1 MQGHS
6 KFKAVRKIA
15 ALCAGLLFAA
25 GAAQAA
31 SYPDKPI
38 KLIVGFAPGGASD
51 TLARLVAQQ
60 ASTRLGQQ
68 IIVENQAGAG
78 GSLAAR
84 TLARAEANGYTV
96 MLGSP
101 GSMIINP
108 ILQPKL
114 AYDPRKFTPIS
125 PLARISYALM
135 VRQNL
140 EADSVAQL
148 VELSKS
154 TPHGLTVGSAGIG
167 SNTHLVAMS
176 FVVGTGAQLR
186 HIPYKGT
193 APAMADL
200 MAGNIDVLFDSVPVV
215 LPQVQS
221 GKIRILAVTGASR
234 ETLFPDVPTIADSGW
249 PSFTANNWFGIF
261 APPDT
266 PAPVVHKLN
275 EAFTA
280 TLQDESVRA
289 NLESSGNRPAPGT
302 PQDLAKL
309 VETERRDYENTI
321 KQTHIS
327 LQ

>member
-1 MQGHS
+1 MRKTGI
-6 KFKAVRKIA
+6 KIA
-15 ALCAGLLFAA
+15 AALVFGVLAAA
-25 GAAQAA
+25 GTARAAG
-31 SYPDKPI
+31 YPDKPI

-51 TLARLVAQQ
+51 TLARMVAQQ
-60 ASTRLGQQ
+60 VSGKLGQQ

-84 TLARAEANGYTV
+84 TLARADADGYTI

-114 AYDPRKFTPIS
+114 AYDPGKFTPVS

-135 VRQNL
+135 VRKTL
-140 EADSVAQL
+140 DADSVARL

-154 TPHGLTVGSAGIG
+154 RPDGLTVGSAGIA

-193 APAMADL
+193 APAMTDL
-200 MAGNIDVLFDSVPVV
+200 IAGNIDVLFDSIPVV
-215 LPQVQS
+215 LPQIQS
-221 GKIRILAVTGASR
+221 GKIKILAVTGSSR
-234 ETLFPDVPTIADSGW
+234 EPSFPDVPTIAESGW
-249 PSFTANNWFGIF
+249 PDFSANNWFGIF
-261 APPDT
+261 APPNT
-266 PAPVVHKLN
+266 PAPLVRKLN
-275 EAFTA
+275 AAFTA
-280 TLQDESVRA
+280 TLEDDAVRKQ
-289 NLESSGNRPAPGT
+289 LESSGHRPTPGS
-302 PQDLAKL
+302 PESLAKL
-309 VETERRDYENTI
+309 VETERQSYEDII
-321 KQTHIS
+321 KKTNIS

>member
-1 MQGHS
+1 MQGQS
-6 KFKAVRKIA
+6 TFKAVRKFA
-15 ALCAGLLFAA
+15 ALCVSVLLAA
-25 GAAQAA
+25 TTAQAA
-31 SYPDKPI
+31 GYPDKPI

-51 TLARLVAQQ
+51 ALARLVAQQ
-60 ASTRLGQQ
+60 ASGRLGQQ
-68 IIVENQAGAG
+68 IIVENLAGAG
-78 GSLAAR
+78 GSMAAR
-84 TLARAEANGYTV
+84 TLARADGDGYTV

-108 ILQPKL
+108 ILQPNL

-135 VRQNL
+135 VRQDL
-140 EADSVAQL
+140 AADSVAGL

-154 TPHGLTVGSAGIG
+154 APHGLTVGSAGIG

-200 MAGNIDVLFDSVPVV
+200 MAGNIDALFDSIPVV
-215 LPQVQS
+215 LPQAQN
-221 GKIRILAVTGASR
+221 GKIKILAVTGAER
-234 ETLFPDVPTIADSGW
+234 EAALPAAPTIADSGW
-249 PSFTANNWFGIF
+249 PGFTANNWFGIF

-266 PAPVVHKLN
+266 PAPVVQKLN
-275 EAFTA
+275 AAFTA
-280 TLQDESVRA
+280 TLEDSAVRQQ
-289 NLESSGNRPAPGT
+289 LEASGNRPAPGT
-302 PQDLAKL
+302 PEDLARL
-309 VETERRDYENTI
+309 VETERRSYEDLI
-321 KQTHIS
+321 KKTNIS

>member
-1 MQGHS
+1 MRTTGIG
-6 KFKAVRKIA
+6 IA
-15 ALCAGLLFAA
+15 AAFALGVLAATGAARAA
-25 GAAQAA
+25 G
-31 SYPDKPI
+31 YPDRPI

-51 TLARLVAQQ
+51 TLARQVAQH
-60 ASTRLGQQ
+60 ASGKLGQQ

-84 TLARAEANGYTV
+84 TLSRAGPDGYTI

-108 ILQPKL
+108 ILQPNL
-114 AYDPRKFTPIS
+114 AYDPGKFSPIS

-135 VRQNL
+135 VRENL
-140 EADSVAQL
+140 GADSVARL

-193 APAMADL
+193 APAMTDL
-200 MAGNIDVLFDSVPVV
+200 LAGNIDVLFDSIPVV
-215 LPQVQS
+215 LPQIQG
-221 GKIRILAVTGASR
+221 GKIKILAVTGTGR
-234 ETLFPDVPTIADSGW
+234 ETSFPAVPTVAESGW
-249 PSFTANNWFGIF
+249 PAFSANNWFGIF
-261 APPDT
+261 APPNT
-266 PAPVVHKLN
+266 PAAIVQTLN
-275 EAFTA
+275 AAFTA
-280 TLQDESVRA
+280 TLEDNSVREL
-289 NLESSGNRPAPGT
+289 LESSGNRPTPGT
-302 PQDLAKL
+302 PEDLAKL
-309 VETERRDYENTI
+309 VQTEKQSYEKII
-321 KQTHIS
+321 KQANIS

>member
-1 MQGHS
+1 MKLLQ
-6 KFKAVRKIA
+6 KIA
-15 ALCAGLLFAA
+15 AALTCAAWTAA

-31 SYPDKPI
+31 GYPDKPL

-51 TLARLVAQQ
+51 ALARQVAQQ
-60 ASTRLGQQ
+60 ASERLGQQ
-68 IIVENQAGAG
+68 IVVENQAGAG

-84 TLARAEANGYTV
+84 TLARSQPDGYTI

-108 ILQPKL
+108 ILQPGL
-114 AYDPRKFTPIS
+114 AYDPDTFTPVS

-135 VRQNL
+135 VRENL
-140 EADSVAQL
+140 GVDSVAEL
-148 VELSKS
+148 VALSKAR
-154 TPHGLTVGSAGIG
+154 PDGLTVGSAGIG

-193 APAMADL
+193 APAMTDL

-215 LPQVQS
+215 LPQVRS
-221 GKIRILAVTGASR
+221 GKIKILAVTGASR
-234 ETLFPDVPTIADSGW
+234 EALFPDTPTVAESGW
-249 PSFTANNWFGIF
+249 PAFSANNWFGIF

-266 PAPVVHKLN
+266 PAPVV
-275 EAFTA
+275 A
-280 TLQDESVRA
+280 TLNAALRA
-289 NLESSGNRPAPGT
+289 TLEDGAMRERLEAVGNRPALGAPE
-302 PQDLAKL
+302 DLAKL
-309 VETERRDYENTI
+309 VDMEKRAYADII
-321 KQTHIS
+321 KRTNIS

>member
-1 MQGHS
+1 M
-6 KFKAVRKIA
+6 RKTGIRIA
-15 ALCAGLLFAA
+15 AALVFGVLAAA
-25 GAAQAA
+25 GTARAAG
-31 SYPDKPI
+31 YPDKPI

-51 TLARLVAQQ
+51 TLARTVAQQ
-60 ASTRLGQQ
+60 VSGKLGQQ

-84 TLARAEANGYTV
+84 TLARADADGYTI

-108 ILQPKL
+108 LLQPNL
-114 AYDPRKFTPIS
+114 AYNPRQFTPIS

-140 EADSVAQL
+140 GADSVARL

-193 APAMADL
+193 APAMTDL
-200 MAGNIDVLFDSVPVV
+200 IAGNIDVLFDSVPVV
-215 LPQVQS
+215 LPQIQS
-221 GKIRILAVTGASR
+221 GKIRILAVTGSSR
-234 ETLFPDVPTIADSGW
+234 ETSFPEVPTVAESGW
-249 PSFTANNWFGIF
+249 PAFSANNWFGIF
-261 APPDT
+261 APPNT
-266 PAPVVHKLN
+266 PDPVVRKLN
-275 EAFTA
+275 AAFTS
-280 TLQDESVRA
+280 TLEDDAVRQQLQA
-289 NLESSGNRPAPGT
+289 SGNRPAPGT
-302 PQDLAKL
+302 PEDLAKL
-309 VETERRDYENTI
+309 VETERRGYEELIRKTN
-321 KQTHIS
+321 IS